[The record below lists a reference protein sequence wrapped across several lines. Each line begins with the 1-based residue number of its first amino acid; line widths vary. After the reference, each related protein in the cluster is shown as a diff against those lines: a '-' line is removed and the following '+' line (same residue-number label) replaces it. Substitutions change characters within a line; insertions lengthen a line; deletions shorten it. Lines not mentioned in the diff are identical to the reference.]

1 MKGQNMNKTE
11 NKMYN
16 FMIFFISQTVSELG
30 TSMTGFATV
39 IWMYSKS
46 GQVMS
51 ASLLAICSTVPY
63 LIVSLLGGAT
73 VDKMNKKKIML
84 ICDSIAATGSVFL
97 LSCYIFGALQLWV
110 LCLVNVINGFMN
122 AFQNPASQV
131 TVTLLVDKKDYARI
145 GGIQSTISA
154 LVGIFQPILATA
166 ILNMLGLQWILIID
180 LCTFVFAFLAL
191 LFVVQI
197 PDEIPSDNQTS
208 FSEIWNGLKEGIDF
222 VVGNRPILMLL
233 FMYCI
238 LEFIGAISFDGM
250 FTPLLLARTNNNE
263 TIVGIVS
270 SFMALGCIV
279 ASVLLSVIKQPQKKL
294 PLMYFGSYMCLIG
307 ITLFGMG
314 RNLVWWCSVVF
325 IGCFGSPIYHTYQT
339 IIIREKVDTS
349 MQGRVFSL
357 QGMITQALTPL
368 GFLGGGMLADYIFE
382 PFMEKMSLSKN
393 IITFLVGR
401 QNGSGIGLIFV
412 LAGLTGIAAL
422 TILKCNPAIKQ
433 LDQ

>member
-1 MKGQNMNKTE
+1 
-11 NKMYN
+11 MYN

-39 IWMYSKS
+39 IWMYSNS

-51 ASLLAICSTVPY
+51 SSLLAICSTVPY
-63 LIVSLLGGAT
+63 LIVCLLGGVV

-84 ICDSIAATGSVFL
+84 ICDSIAAAGSVIL
-97 LSCYIFGALQLWV
+97 LGCYILGYLQLWV
-110 LCLVNVINGFMN
+110 LCLVNIINGFMN

-131 TVTLLVDKKDYARI
+131 TVTLLVEQKDYARI
-145 GGIQSTISA
+145 GGIQSTMGA
-154 LVGIFQPILATA
+154 LVGIFQPILATT
-166 ILNMLGLQWILIID
+166 ILNVLGLQWILIVD
-180 LCTFVFAFLAL
+180 LCTFVFAFLVL

-197 PDEIPSDNQTS
+197 PDEIASDSQSS

-222 VVGNRPILMLL
+222 ISGNRPILMLL
-233 FMYCI
+233 IMYCI

-270 SFMALGCIV
+270 SFMAIGCIV
-279 ASVLLSVIKQPQKKL
+279 ASVILSMMEQPKKKL
-294 PLMYFGSYMCLIG
+294 PIMYFGSYMCLIG

-314 RNLVWWCSVVF
+314 RSLVWWCIVVF

-339 IIIREKVDTS
+339 IIIREKVDAS

-382 PFMEKMSLSKN
+382 PLMKKMFLGKN
-393 IITFLVGR
+393 IITFFVGR

-412 LAGLTGIAAL
+412 IAGLVGIAAL
-422 TILKCNPAIKQ
+422 TILKCNPAIKELEQ
-433 LDQ
+433 

>member
-1 MKGQNMNKTE
+1 MNKTE

-39 IWMYSKS
+39 IWMYSNS

-51 ASLLAICSTVPY
+51 SSLLAICSTVPY
-63 LIVSLLGGAT
+63 LIVSLLGGVV

-84 ICDSIAATGSVFL
+84 ICDSIAAAGSVIL
-97 LSCYIFGALQLWV
+97 LGCYILGYLQLWV
-110 LCLVNVINGFMN
+110 LCLVNIINGFMN

-131 TVTLLVDKKDYARI
+131 TVTLLVEQKDYARI
-145 GGIQSTISA
+145 GGIQSTMGA
-154 LVGIFQPILATA
+154 LVGIFQPILATT
-166 ILNMLGLQWILIID
+166 ILNVLGLQWILIVD
-180 LCTFVFAFLAL
+180 LCTFVFAFLVL

-197 PDEIPSDNQTS
+197 PDEIASDSQSS

-222 VVGNRPILMLL
+222 ISGNRPILMFLI
-233 FMYCI
+233 MYCI

-270 SFMALGCIV
+270 SFMAIGCIV
-279 ASVLLSVIKQPQKKL
+279 ASVILSMMEQPKKKL
-294 PLMYFGSYMCLIG
+294 PIMYFGSYMCLIG

-314 RNLVWWCSVVF
+314 RSLVWWCIVVF

-339 IIIREKVDTS
+339 IIIREKVDAS

-382 PFMEKMSLSKN
+382 PLMKKMFLGKN
-393 IITFLVGR
+393 IITFFVGR

-412 LAGLTGIAAL
+412 IAGLVGIAAL
-422 TILKCNPAIKQ
+422 TILKCNPAIKELEQ
-433 LDQ
+433 

>member
-1 MKGQNMNKTE
+1 MNKTE

-97 LSCYIFGALQLWV
+97 LSCYILGALQLWV

-279 ASVLLSVIKQPQKKL
+279 ASVLLSVIKQPQKK
-294 PLMYFGSYMCLIG
+294 
-307 ITLFGMG
+307 ITINVFWQLYVFDW
-314 RNLVWWCSVVF
+314 NYIVWNGKKSCMVV
-325 IGCFGSPIYHTYQT
+325 
-339 IIIREKVDTS
+339 
-349 MQGRVFSL
+349 
-357 QGMITQALTPL
+357 
-368 GFLGGGMLADYIFE
+368 
-382 PFMEKMSLSKN
+382 
-393 IITFLVGR
+393 
-401 QNGSGIGLIFV
+401 
-412 LAGLTGIAAL
+412 
-422 TILKCNPAIKQ
+422 
-433 LDQ
+433 

>member
-1 MKGQNMNKTE
+1 MNKTE

-39 IWMYSKS
+39 IWMYSNS

-51 ASLLAICSTVPY
+51 SSLLAICSTVPY
-63 LIVSLLGGAT
+63 LIVSLLGGVV

-84 ICDSIAATGSVFL
+84 ICDSIAAAGSVIL
-97 LSCYIFGALQLWV
+97 LGCYILGYLQLWV
-110 LCLVNVINGFMN
+110 LCLVNIINGFMS

-131 TVTLLVDKKDYARI
+131 TVTLLVEQKDYARI
-145 GGIQSTISA
+145 GGIQSTMGA
-154 LVGIFQPILATA
+154 LVGIFQPILATT
-166 ILNMLGLQWILIID
+166 ILNVLGLQWILIVD
-180 LCTFVFAFLAL
+180 LCTFVFAFLVL

-197 PDEIPSDNQTS
+197 PDEIASDSQSS

-222 VVGNRPILMLL
+222 ISGNRPILMLL
-233 FMYCI
+233 IMYCI

-270 SFMALGCIV
+270 SFMAIGCIV
-279 ASVLLSVIKQPQKKL
+279 ASVILSMMEQPKKKL
-294 PLMYFGSYMCLIG
+294 PIMYFGSYMCLIG

-314 RNLVWWCSVVF
+314 RSLVWWCIVVF

-339 IIIREKVDTS
+339 IIIREKVDAS

-382 PFMEKMSLSKN
+382 PLMKKMFLGKN
-393 IITFLVGR
+393 IITFFVGR

-412 LAGLTGIAAL
+412 IAGLVGIAAL
-422 TILKCNPAIKQ
+422 TILKCNPAIKELEQ
-433 LDQ
+433 

>member
-1 MKGQNMNKTE
+1 MNKTE

-39 IWMYSKS
+39 IWMYSNS

-63 LIVSLLGGAT
+63 LVVSLFGGA
-73 VDKMNKKKIML
+73 VADKMNKKKIML
-84 ICDSIAATGSVFL
+84 ICDSIAAAGSVIL
-97 LSCYIFGALQLWV
+97 LGCYILGYLQLWV
-110 LCLVNVINGFMN
+110 LCLVNIINGFMN

-131 TVTLLVDKKDYARI
+131 TVTLLVEQKDYARI
-145 GGIQSTISA
+145 GGIQSTMGA
-154 LVGIFQPILATA
+154 LVGIFQPILATT
-166 ILNMLGLQWILIID
+166 ILNVLGLQWILIVD
-180 LCTFVFAFLAL
+180 LCTFVFAFLVL

-197 PDEIPSDNQTS
+197 PDEIAADSQSS

-222 VVGNRPILMLL
+222 ISGNRPILMLL
-233 FMYCI
+233 IMYCI

-270 SFMALGCIV
+270 SFMAIGCIV
-279 ASVLLSVIKQPQKKL
+279 ASVILSMMEQPKKKL
-294 PLMYFGSYMCLIG
+294 PIMYFGSYMCLIG

-314 RNLVWWCSVVF
+314 RSLVWWCI

-339 IIIREKVDTS
+339 IIIREKVDAS

-382 PFMEKMSLSKN
+382 PLMKKMFLGKN
-393 IITFLVGR
+393 IITFFVGR

-412 LAGLTGIAAL
+412 IAGLVGIAAL
-422 TILKCNPAIKQ
+422 TILKCNPAIKELEQ
-433 LDQ
+433 

>member
-1 MKGQNMNKTE
+1 MNKTE

-39 IWMYSKS
+39 IWMYSNS

-51 ASLLAICSTVPY
+51 SSLLAICSTVPY
-63 LIVSLLGGAT
+63 LIVSLFGGAV
-73 VDKMNKKKIML
+73 VDKTNKKKIML
-84 ICDSIAATGSVFL
+84 ICDSTAAVGSVIL
-97 LSCYIFGALQLWV
+97 LSCYIVGHLQLYV
-110 LCLVNVINGFMN
+110 LCLVNIINGFMN

-131 TVTLLVDKKDYARI
+131 AVTLLVEQKDYARI
-145 GGIQSTISA
+145 GGIQSTMGA
-154 LVGIFQPILATA
+154 LVGIFQPILATS
-166 ILNMLGLQWILIID
+166 ILNVFGLQWILIVD

-197 PDEIPSDNQTS
+197 PDEIASDSQSS

-222 VVGNRPILMLL
+222 ISGNRPILMLL
-233 FMYCI
+233 IMYCI

-250 FTPLLLARTNNNE
+250 FTSLLLARTNNNE

-270 SFMALGCIV
+270 SFMAIGCIV
-279 ASVLLSVIKQPQKKL
+279 ASVILSIIEQPKKKL
-294 PLMYFGSYMCLIG
+294 PIMYFGSYMCLIG

-314 RNLVWWCSVVF
+314 RNLVCWCIVVF

-339 IIIREKVDTS
+339 IIIREKVDAS
-349 MQGRVFSL
+349 MQGRIFSL

-368 GFLGGGMLADYIFE
+368 GFLSGGMLADYIFE
-382 PFMEKMSLSKN
+382 PFMKKRFLGKN
-393 IITFLVGR
+393 IITFFVGR

-412 LAGLTGIAAL
+412 IAGLIGIAAL
-422 TILKCNPAIKQ
+422 TILKCNPAIKE

>member
-1 MKGQNMNKTE
+1 MNKTE

-39 IWMYSKS
+39 IWMYSNS

-51 ASLLAICSTVPY
+51 SSLLAICSTVPY
-63 LIVSLLGGAT
+63 LIVSLLGGVV

-84 ICDSIAATGSVFL
+84 ICDSIAAAGSVML
-97 LSCYIFGALQLWV
+97 LGCYILGYLQLWV
-110 LCLVNVINGFMN
+110 LCLVNIINGFMN

-131 TVTLLVDKKDYARI
+131 TVTLLVEQKDYARI
-145 GGIQSTISA
+145 GGIQSTMGA
-154 LVGIFQPILATA
+154 LVGIFQPILATT
-166 ILNMLGLQWILIID
+166 ILNVLGLQWILIVD
-180 LCTFVFAFLAL
+180 LCTFVFAFLVL

-197 PDEIPSDNQTS
+197 PDEIASDSQSS
-208 FSEIWNGLKEGIDF
+208 FSEIWNGLKEGIYF
-222 VVGNRPILMLL
+222 ISGNRPILMLL
-233 FMYCI
+233 IMYCI

-270 SFMALGCIV
+270 SFMAIGCIV
-279 ASVLLSVIKQPQKKL
+279 ASVILSMMEQPKKKL
-294 PLMYFGSYMCLIG
+294 PIMYFGSYMCLIG

-314 RNLVWWCSVVF
+314 RNLVWWCIVVF

-339 IIIREKVDTS
+339 IIIREKVDAS

-382 PFMEKMSLSKN
+382 PLMKKMFLGKN
-393 IITFLVGR
+393 IITFFVGR

-412 LAGLTGIAAL
+412 IAGLVGIAAL
-422 TILKCNPAIKQ
+422 TILKCNPAIKELEQ
-433 LDQ
+433 

>member
-1 MKGQNMNKTE
+1 MKRTG

-39 IWMYSKS
+39 IWMYSNS
-46 GQVMS
+46 GRVMS
-51 ASLLAICSTVPY
+51 SSLLAICSTVPY
-63 LIVSLLGGAT
+63 LIVSLLGGAV
-73 VDKMNKKKIML
+73 VDKTNKKKIML
-84 ICDSIAATGSVFL
+84 ICDSIAAMGSVIL
-97 LSCYIFGALQLWV
+97 LSCYIVGHLQLWV

-122 AFQNPASQV
+122 AFQNPASKV
-131 TVTLLVDKKDYARI
+131 AVTLLVDKKDYAKI
-145 GGIQSTISA
+145 GGIQSTMGA
-154 LVGIFQPILATA
+154 LVGIFQPILATT
-166 ILNMLGLQWILIID
+166 ILNVFGLQWILIID
-180 LCTFVFAFLAL
+180 LCTFLLAFFAL
-191 LFVVQI
+191 LFIVEI
-197 PDEIPSDNQTS
+197 PDEISLNNQIS

-222 VVGNRPILMLL
+222 LADNRPILMLL
-233 FMYCI
+233 VMYCI
-238 LEFIGAISFDGM
+238 LEFIGAISFDSM
-250 FTPLLLARTNNNE
+250 CTPLLLARTNNNG

-270 SFMALGCIV
+270 SFMAIGCIV
-279 ASVLLSVIKQPQKKL
+279 ASVLLSIIKQQEKKL
-294 PLMYFGSYMCLIG
+294 PLMYFGSYLCLLG

-314 RNLVWWCSVVF
+314 RNLVWWCIVVF

-349 MQGRVFSL
+349 VQGRVFSL

-368 GFLGGGMLADYIFE
+368 GFFGGGMLADYVFE
-382 PFMEKMSLSKN
+382 PFIRKMSSNRN

-412 LAGLTGIAAL
+412 LAGLTGMIAL
-422 TILKCNPAIKQ
+422 TIMKCHPAIKQ

>member
-1 MKGQNMNKTE
+1 MNKTE

-39 IWMYSKS
+39 IWMYSNS

-51 ASLLAICSTVPY
+51 SSLLAICSTVPY
-63 LIVSLLGGAT
+63 LIVCLLGGVV

-84 ICDSIAATGSVFL
+84 ICDSIAAAGSVIL
-97 LSCYIFGALQLWV
+97 LGCYILGYLQLWV
-110 LCLVNVINGFMN
+110 LCLVNIINGFMN

-131 TVTLLVDKKDYARI
+131 TVTLLVEQKDYARI
-145 GGIQSTISA
+145 GGIQSTMGA
-154 LVGIFQPILATA
+154 LVGIFQPILATT
-166 ILNMLGLQWILIID
+166 ILNVLGLQWILIVD
-180 LCTFVFAFLAL
+180 LCTFVFAFLVL

-197 PDEIPSDNQTS
+197 PDEIASDSQSS

-222 VVGNRPILMLL
+222 ISGNRPILMLL
-233 FMYCI
+233 IMYCI

-270 SFMALGCIV
+270 SFMAIVCIV
-279 ASVLLSVIKQPQKKL
+279 ASVILSMMEQPKKKL
-294 PLMYFGSYMCLIG
+294 PIMYFGSYMCLIG

-314 RNLVWWCSVVF
+314 RSLVWWCIVVF

-339 IIIREKVDTS
+339 IIIREKVDAS

-382 PFMEKMSLSKN
+382 PLMKKMFLGKN
-393 IITFLVGR
+393 IITFFVGR

-412 LAGLTGIAAL
+412 IAGLVGIAAL
-422 TILKCNPAIKQ
+422 TILKCNPAIKELEQ
-433 LDQ
+433 

>member
-1 MKGQNMNKTE
+1 MNKTE

-39 IWMYSKS
+39 IWMYSNS

-51 ASLLAICSTVPY
+51 SSLLAICSTVPY
-63 LIVSLLGGAT
+63 LIVSLLGGVV

-84 ICDSIAATGSVFL
+84 ICDSIAAAGSVIL
-97 LSCYIFGALQLWV
+97 LGCYILGYLQLWV
-110 LCLVNVINGFMN
+110 LCLVNIINGFMN

-131 TVTLLVDKKDYARI
+131 TVTLLVEQKDYARI
-145 GGIQSTISA
+145 GGIQSTMGA
-154 LVGIFQPILATA
+154 LVGIFQPILATT
-166 ILNMLGLQWILIID
+166 ILNVLGLQWILIVD
-180 LCTFVFAFLAL
+180 LCTFVFAFLVL

-197 PDEIPSDNQTS
+197 PDEIASDSQSS

-222 VVGNRPILMLL
+222 ISGNRPILMLL
-233 FMYCI
+233 IMYCI

-270 SFMALGCIV
+270 SFMAIGCIV
-279 ASVLLSVIKQPQKKL
+279 ASVILSMMEQPKKKL
-294 PLMYFGSYMCLIG
+294 PIMYFGSYMCLIG

-314 RNLVWWCSVVF
+314 RSLVWWCIVVF

-339 IIIREKVDTS
+339 IIIREKVDAS

-382 PFMEKMSLSKN
+382 PLMKKMFLGKN
-393 IITFLVGR
+393 IITFFVGR

-412 LAGLTGIAAL
+412 IAGLVGIAAL
-422 TILKCNPAIKQ
+422 TILKCNPAIKELEQ
-433 LDQ
+433 

>member
-1 MKGQNMNKTE
+1 MNKTE

-39 IWMYSKS
+39 IWMYSNS

-51 ASLLAICSTVPY
+51 SSLLAICSTVPY
-63 LIVSLLGGAT
+63 LIVSLLGGVV

-84 ICDSIAATGSVFL
+84 ICDSIAAAGSVML
-97 LSCYIFGALQLWV
+97 LGCYILGYLQLWV
-110 LCLVNVINGFMN
+110 LCLVNIINGFMN

-131 TVTLLVDKKDYARI
+131 AVTLLVEQKDYARI
-145 GGIQSTISA
+145 GGIQSTMGA
-154 LVGIFQPILATA
+154 LVGIFQPILATT
-166 ILNMLGLQWILIID
+166 ILNVLGLQWILIVD
-180 LCTFVFAFLAL
+180 LCTFVFAFLVL

-197 PDEIPSDNQTS
+197 PDEIAYDSQSS

-222 VVGNRPILMLL
+222 ISGNRPILMLL
-233 FMYCI
+233 IMYCI

-270 SFMALGCIV
+270 SFMAIGCIV
-279 ASVLLSVIKQPQKKL
+279 ASVILSMMEQPKKKL
-294 PLMYFGSYMCLIG
+294 PIMYFGSYMCLIG

-314 RNLVWWCSVVF
+314 RSLVWWCIVVF

-339 IIIREKVDTS
+339 IIIREKVDAS

-368 GFLGGGMLADYIFE
+368 GFLGGGMFADYIFE
-382 PFMEKMSLSKN
+382 PLMKKMFLGKN
-393 IITFLVGR
+393 IITFFVGR

-412 LAGLTGIAAL
+412 IAGLVGIAAL
-422 TILKCNPAIKQ
+422 TILKCNPAIKELEQ
-433 LDQ
+433 

>member
-1 MKGQNMNKTE
+1 
-11 NKMYN
+11 
-16 FMIFFISQTVSELG
+16 
-30 TSMTGFATV
+30 MTGFATV
-39 IWMYSKS
+39 IWMYSNS

-51 ASLLAICSTVPY
+51 SSLLAICSTVPY
-63 LIVSLLGGAT
+63 LIVSLLGGVV

-84 ICDSIAATGSVFL
+84 ICDSIAAAGSVML
-97 LSCYIFGALQLWV
+97 LGCYILGYLQLWV
-110 LCLVNVINGFMN
+110 LCLVNIINGFMN

-131 TVTLLVDKKDYARI
+131 AVTLLVEQKDYARI
-145 GGIQSTISA
+145 GGIQSTMGA
-154 LVGIFQPILATA
+154 LVGIFQPILATT
-166 ILNMLGLQWILIID
+166 ILNVLGLQWILIVD
-180 LCTFVFAFLAL
+180 LCTFIFAFLVL

-197 PDEIPSDNQTS
+197 PDEIDSDSQSS

-222 VVGNRPILMLL
+222 ISGNRPILMLL
-233 FMYCI
+233 IMYCI
-238 LEFIGAISFDGM
+238 LELIGAISFDGM

-270 SFMALGCIV
+270 SFMAISCIV
-279 ASVLLSVIKQPQKKL
+279 ASGILSIIEQPKKKL
-294 PLMYFGSYMCLIG
+294 PIMYFGSYMCLIG

-314 RNLVWWCSVVF
+314 RSLVWWCIVVF

-339 IIIREKVDTS
+339 IIIREKVDAS

-382 PFMEKMSLSKN
+382 PLMKKMFLGKN
-393 IITFLVGR
+393 IITFFVGR

-412 LAGLTGIAAL
+412 IAGLVGIAAL
-422 TILKCNPAIKQ
+422 TILKCNPAIKELEQ
-433 LDQ
+433 

>member
-1 MKGQNMNKTE
+1 MNKTG

-39 IWMYSKS
+39 IWMYSNS

-51 ASLLAICSTVPY
+51 SSLLAICSTVPY
-63 LIVSLLGGAT
+63 LIVSLLGGVV

-84 ICDSIAATGSVFL
+84 ICDSIAAAGSVML
-97 LSCYIFGALQLWV
+97 LGCYILGYLQLWV
-110 LCLVNVINGFMN
+110 LCLVNIINGFMN

-131 TVTLLVDKKDYARI
+131 AVTLLVEQKDYARI
-145 GGIQSTISA
+145 GGIQSTMGA
-154 LVGIFQPILATA
+154 LVGIFQPILATT
-166 ILNMLGLQWILIID
+166 ILNVLGLQWILIVD
-180 LCTFVFAFLAL
+180 LCTFIFAFLVL

-197 PDEIPSDNQTS
+197 PDEIASDSQSS

-222 VVGNRPILMLL
+222 ISGNRPILMLL
-233 FMYCI
+233 IMYCI

-250 FTPLLLARTNNNE
+250 FTPLLLAKTNNNE

-270 SFMALGCIV
+270 SFMAIGCIV
-279 ASVLLSVIKQPQKKL
+279 ASVILSMMEQPKKKL
-294 PLMYFGSYMCLIG
+294 PIMYFGSYMCLIG

-314 RNLVWWCSVVF
+314 RSLVWWCIVVF

-339 IIIREKVDTS
+339 IIIREKVDAS

-382 PFMEKMSLSKN
+382 PLMKKMFLGKN
-393 IITFLVGR
+393 IITFFVGR

-412 LAGLTGIAAL
+412 IAGLVGIAAL
-422 TILKCNPAIKQ
+422 TILKCNPAIKELEQ
-433 LDQ
+433 

>member
-1 MKGQNMNKTE
+1 MNKTE

-39 IWMYSKS
+39 IWMYSNS

-51 ASLLAICSTVPY
+51 SSLLAICSTVPY
-63 LIVSLLGGAT
+63 LIVCLLGGVV

-84 ICDSIAATGSVFL
+84 ICDSIAAAGSVIL
-97 LSCYIFGALQLWV
+97 LGCYILGYLQLWV
-110 LCLVNVINGFMN
+110 LCLVNIINGFMN

-131 TVTLLVDKKDYARI
+131 TVTLLVEQKDYARI
-145 GGIQSTISA
+145 GGIQSTMGA
-154 LVGIFQPILATA
+154 LVGIFQPILATT
-166 ILNMLGLQWILIID
+166 ILNVLGLQWILIVD
-180 LCTFVFAFLAL
+180 LCTFVFAFLVL

-197 PDEIPSDNQTS
+197 PDEIASDSQSS

-222 VVGNRPILMLL
+222 ISGNRPILMLL
-233 FMYCI
+233 IMYCI

-270 SFMALGCIV
+270 SFMAIGCIV
-279 ASVLLSVIKQPQKKL
+279 ASVILSMMEQPKKKL
-294 PLMYFGSYMCLIG
+294 PIMYFGSYMCLMG

-314 RNLVWWCSVVF
+314 RSLVWWCIVVF

-339 IIIREKVDTS
+339 IIIREKVDAS

-382 PFMEKMSLSKN
+382 PLMKKMFLGKN
-393 IITFLVGR
+393 IITFFVGR

-412 LAGLTGIAAL
+412 IAGLVGIAAL
-422 TILKCNPAIKQ
+422 TILKCNPAIKELEQ
-433 LDQ
+433 

>member
-1 MKGQNMNKTE
+1 MNKTG

-39 IWMYSKS
+39 IWMYSNS

-51 ASLLAICSTVPY
+51 SSLLAICSTVPY
-63 LIVSLLGGAT
+63 LIVSLLGGVV

-84 ICDSIAATGSVFL
+84 ICDSIAAAGSVIL
-97 LSCYIFGALQLWV
+97 LGCYIFGYLQLWV
-110 LCLVNVINGFMN
+110 LCLVNIINGFMN

-131 TVTLLVDKKDYARI
+131 TVTLLVEQKDYARI
-145 GGIQSTISA
+145 GGIQSTMGA
-154 LVGIFQPILATA
+154 LVGIFQPILATT
-166 ILNMLGLQWILIID
+166 ILNVLGLQWILIVD
-180 LCTFVFAFLAL
+180 LCTFVFAFLVL

-197 PDEIPSDNQTS
+197 PDEIASDSQSS

-222 VVGNRPILMLL
+222 ISGNRPILMLL
-233 FMYCI
+233 IMYCI

-270 SFMALGCIV
+270 SFMAIGCIV
-279 ASVLLSVIKQPQKKL
+279 ASVILSIIEQPKKKL
-294 PLMYFGSYMCLIG
+294 PIMYFGSYMCLIG

-314 RNLVWWCSVVF
+314 RSLVWWCIVVF

-339 IIIREKVDTS
+339 IIIREKVDAS

-382 PFMEKMSLSKN
+382 PLMKKMFLGKN
-393 IITFLVGR
+393 IITFFVGR

-412 LAGLTGIAAL
+412 IAGLVGIAAL
-422 TILKCNPAIKQ
+422 TILKCNPAIKELEQ
-433 LDQ
+433 

>member
-1 MKGQNMNKTE
+1 MNKTE

-39 IWMYSKS
+39 IWMYSNS

-51 ASLLAICSTVPY
+51 SSLLAICSTVPY
-63 LIVSLLGGAT
+63 LIVSLLGGVV

-84 ICDSIAATGSVFL
+84 ICDSIAAAGSVIL
-97 LSCYIFGALQLWV
+97 LGCYILGYLQLWV
-110 LCLVNVINGFMN
+110 LCLVNIINGFMN

-131 TVTLLVDKKDYARI
+131 TVTLLVEQKDYARI
-145 GGIQSTISA
+145 GGIQSTMGA
-154 LVGIFQPILATA
+154 LVGIFQPILATT
-166 ILNMLGLQWILIID
+166 ILNVLGLQWILIVD
-180 LCTFVFAFLAL
+180 LCTFVFAFLVL

-197 PDEIPSDNQTS
+197 PDEIASDSQSS

-222 VVGNRPILMLL
+222 ISGNRPILMLL
-233 FMYCI
+233 IMYCI

-270 SFMALGCIV
+270 SFMAIGCIV
-279 ASVLLSVIKQPQKKL
+279 ASVILSMMEQPKKKL
-294 PLMYFGSYMCLIG
+294 PIMYFGSYMCLIG

-314 RNLVWWCSVVF
+314 RSLVWWCIVVF

-339 IIIREKVDTS
+339 IIIREKVDAS

-368 GFLGGGMLADYIFE
+368 GFLGGGMLVDYIFE
-382 PFMEKMSLSKN
+382 PLMKKMFLGKN
-393 IITFLVGR
+393 IITFFVGR

-412 LAGLTGIAAL
+412 IAGLVGIAAL
-422 TILKCNPAIKQ
+422 TILKCNPAIKELEQ
-433 LDQ
+433 

>member
-1 MKGQNMNKTE
+1 MNKTE

-39 IWMYSKS
+39 IWMYSNS

-51 ASLLAICSTVPY
+51 SSLLAICSTVPY
-63 LIVSLLGGAT
+63 LIVSLLGGVV

-84 ICDSIAATGSVFL
+84 ICDSIAAAGSVIL
-97 LSCYIFGALQLWV
+97 LGCYILGYLQLWV
-110 LCLVNVINGFMN
+110 LCLVNIINGFMN

-131 TVTLLVDKKDYARI
+131 TVTLLVEQKDYARI
-145 GGIQSTISA
+145 GGIQSTMGA
-154 LVGIFQPILATA
+154 LVGIFQPILATT
-166 ILNMLGLQWILIID
+166 ILNVLGLQWILIVD
-180 LCTFVFAFLAL
+180 LCTFVFAFLVL

-197 PDEIPSDNQTS
+197 PDEIAADSQSS
-208 FSEIWNGLKEGIDF
+208 FSEIWNGLKEEIDF
-222 VVGNRPILMLL
+222 ISGNRPILMLL
-233 FMYCI
+233 IMYCI

-270 SFMALGCIV
+270 SFMAIGCIV
-279 ASVLLSVIKQPQKKL
+279 ASVILSMMEQPKKKL
-294 PLMYFGSYMCLIG
+294 PIMYFGSYMCLIG

-314 RNLVWWCSVVF
+314 RSLVWWCIVVF

-339 IIIREKVDTS
+339 IIIREKVDAS

-382 PFMEKMSLSKN
+382 PLMKKMFLGKN
-393 IITFLVGR
+393 IITFFVGR

-412 LAGLTGIAAL
+412 IAGLVGIAAL
-422 TILKCNPAIKQ
+422 TILKCNPAIKELEQ
-433 LDQ
+433 

>member
-1 MKGQNMNKTE
+1 MNKTE

-39 IWMYSKS
+39 IWMYSNS

-51 ASLLAICSTVPY
+51 SSLLAICSTVPY
-63 LIVSLLGGAT
+63 LIVSLLGGVV

-84 ICDSIAATGSVFL
+84 ICDLIAAVGSVIL
-97 LSCYIFGALQLWV
+97 LSCYSLGYLQLWV

-131 TVTLLVDKKDYARI
+131 AVTLLVEQKDYARI
-145 GGIQSTISA
+145 GGIQSTMGA
-154 LVGIFQPILATA
+154 LVGIFQPILATT
-166 ILNMLGLQWILIID
+166 ILNVLGLQWILIVD
-180 LCTFVFAFLAL
+180 LCTFIFAFLVL

-197 PDEIPSDNQTS
+197 PDEIASDSQSS

-222 VVGNRPILMLL
+222 ISGNRPILMLL
-233 FMYCI
+233 IMYCI

-250 FTPLLLARTNNNE
+250 FTPLLLAKTNNNE

-270 SFMALGCIV
+270 SFMAIGCIV
-279 ASVLLSVIKQPQKKL
+279 ASVILSMMEQPKKKL
-294 PLMYFGSYMCLIG
+294 PIMYFGSYMCLIG

-314 RNLVWWCSVVF
+314 RSLVWWCNVVF

-339 IIIREKVDTS
+339 IIIREKVDAS

-382 PFMEKMSLSKN
+382 PLMKKMFLGKN
-393 IITFLVGR
+393 IITFFVGR

-412 LAGLTGIAAL
+412 IAGLVGIAAL
-422 TILKCNPAIKQ
+422 TILKCNPAIKELEQ
-433 LDQ
+433 

>member
-1 MKGQNMNKTE
+1 MNKTE

-39 IWMYSKS
+39 IWMYSNS

-51 ASLLAICSTVPY
+51 SSLLAICSTVPY
-63 LIVSLLGGAT
+63 LIVSLLGGVV

-84 ICDSIAATGSVFL
+84 ICDSIAAAGSVML
-97 LSCYIFGALQLWV
+97 LGCYILGYLQLWV
-110 LCLVNVINGFMN
+110 LCLVNIINGFMN

-131 TVTLLVDKKDYARI
+131 AVTLLVEQKDYARI
-145 GGIQSTISA
+145 GGIQSTMGA
-154 LVGIFQPILATA
+154 LVGIFQPILATT
-166 ILNMLGLQWILIID
+166 ILNVLGLQWILIVD
-180 LCTFVFAFLAL
+180 LCTFIFAFLVL

-197 PDEIPSDNQTS
+197 PDEIASDSQSS

-222 VVGNRPILMLL
+222 ISGNRPILMLL
-233 FMYCI
+233 IMYCI

-250 FTPLLLARTNNNE
+250 FTPLLLAKTNNNE

-270 SFMALGCIV
+270 SFMAIGCIV
-279 ASVLLSVIKQPQKKL
+279 ASVILSMMEQPKKKL
-294 PLMYFGSYMCLIG
+294 PIMYFGSYMCLIG

-314 RNLVWWCSVVF
+314 RSLVWWCIVVF

-339 IIIREKVDTS
+339 IIIREKVDAS

-382 PFMEKMSLSKN
+382 PLMKKMFLGKN
-393 IITFLVGR
+393 IITFFVGR

-412 LAGLTGIAAL
+412 IAGLVGIAAL
-422 TILKCNPAIKQ
+422 TILKCNPAIKELEQ
-433 LDQ
+433 

>member
-1 MKGQNMNKTE
+1 MNKTE

-39 IWMYSKS
+39 IWMYSNS

-51 ASLLAICSTVPY
+51 SSLLAICSTVPY
-63 LIVSLLGGAT
+63 LIVSLLGGVV

-84 ICDSIAATGSVFL
+84 ICDSIAAAGSVIL
-97 LSCYIFGALQLWV
+97 LGCYILGYLQLWV
-110 LCLVNVINGFMN
+110 LCLVNIINGFMN

-131 TVTLLVDKKDYARI
+131 TVTLLVEQKDYARI
-145 GGIQSTISA
+145 GGIQSTMGA
-154 LVGIFQPILATA
+154 LVGIFQPILATT
-166 ILNMLGLQWILIID
+166 ILNVLGLQWILIVD
-180 LCTFVFAFLAL
+180 LCTFVFAFLVL

-197 PDEIPSDNQTS
+197 SDEIASDSQSS

-222 VVGNRPILMLL
+222 ISGNRPILMLL
-233 FMYCI
+233 IMYCI

-270 SFMALGCIV
+270 SFMAIGCIV
-279 ASVLLSVIKQPQKKL
+279 ASVILSMMEQPKKKL
-294 PLMYFGSYMCLIG
+294 PIMYFGSYMCLIG

-314 RNLVWWCSVVF
+314 RSLVWWCIVVF

-339 IIIREKVDTS
+339 IIIREKVDAS

-382 PFMEKMSLSKN
+382 PLMKKMFLGKN
-393 IITFLVGR
+393 IITFFVGR

-412 LAGLTGIAAL
+412 IAGLVGIAAL
-422 TILKCNPAIKQ
+422 TILKCNPAIKELEQ
-433 LDQ
+433 

>member
-1 MKGQNMNKTE
+1 MNKTE

-39 IWMYSKS
+39 IWMYSNS

-51 ASLLAICSTVPY
+51 SSLLAICSTVPY
-63 LIVSLLGGAT
+63 LIVSLLGGVV

-84 ICDSIAATGSVFL
+84 ICDSIAAAGSVIL
-97 LSCYIFGALQLWV
+97 LGCYILGYLQLWV
-110 LCLVNVINGFMN
+110 LCLVNIINGFMN

-131 TVTLLVDKKDYARI
+131 TVTLLVEQKDYARI
-145 GGIQSTISA
+145 GGIQSTMGA
-154 LVGIFQPILATA
+154 LVGIFQPILATT
-166 ILNMLGLQWILIID
+166 ILNVLGLQWILIVD
-180 LCTFVFAFLAL
+180 LCTFVFAFLVL

-197 PDEIPSDNQTS
+197 PDEIASDSQSS

-222 VVGNRPILMLL
+222 ISGNRPILMLL
-233 FMYCI
+233 IMYCI

-270 SFMALGCIV
+270 SFMAIGCIV
-279 ASVLLSVIKQPQKKL
+279 ASVILSMMEQPKKKL
-294 PLMYFGSYMCLIG
+294 PIMYFGSYMCLTG

-314 RNLVWWCSVVF
+314 RSLVWWCIVVF

-339 IIIREKVDTS
+339 IIIREKVDAS

-382 PFMEKMSLSKN
+382 PLMKKMFLGKN
-393 IITFLVGR
+393 IITFFVGR

-412 LAGLTGIAAL
+412 IAGLVGIAAL
-422 TILKCNPAIKQ
+422 TILKCNPAIKELEQ
-433 LDQ
+433 

>member
-1 MKGQNMNKTE
+1 
-11 NKMYN
+11 
-16 FMIFFISQTVSELG
+16 
-30 TSMTGFATV
+30 MTGFATV
-39 IWMYSKS
+39 IWMYSNS

-51 ASLLAICSTVPY
+51 SSLLAICSTVPY
-63 LIVSLLGGAT
+63 LIVCLLGGVV

-84 ICDSIAATGSVFL
+84 ICDSIAAAGSVIL
-97 LSCYIFGALQLWV
+97 LGCYILGYLQLWV
-110 LCLVNVINGFMN
+110 LCLVNIINGFMN

-131 TVTLLVDKKDYARI
+131 TVTLLVEQKDYARI
-145 GGIQSTISA
+145 GGIQSTMGA
-154 LVGIFQPILATA
+154 LVGIFQPILATT
-166 ILNMLGLQWILIID
+166 ILNVLGLQWILIVD
-180 LCTFVFAFLAL
+180 LCTFVFAFLVL

-197 PDEIPSDNQTS
+197 PDEIASDSQSS

-222 VVGNRPILMLL
+222 ISGNRPILMLL
-233 FMYCI
+233 IMYCI

-270 SFMALGCIV
+270 SFMAIGCIV
-279 ASVLLSVIKQPQKKL
+279 ASVILSMMEQPKKKL
-294 PLMYFGSYMCLIG
+294 PIMYFGSYMCLIG

-314 RNLVWWCSVVF
+314 RSLVWWCIVVF

-339 IIIREKVDTS
+339 IIIREKVDAS

-382 PFMEKMSLSKN
+382 PLMKKMFLGKN
-393 IITFLVGR
+393 IITFFVGR

-412 LAGLTGIAAL
+412 IAGLVGIAAL
-422 TILKCNPAIKQ
+422 TILKCNPAIKELEQ
-433 LDQ
+433 

>member
-1 MKGQNMNKTE
+1 MNKTE

-39 IWMYSKS
+39 IWMYSNS

-51 ASLLAICSTVPY
+51 SSLLAICSTVPY
-63 LIVSLLGGAT
+63 LIVSLLGGVV

-84 ICDSIAATGSVFL
+84 ICDSIAAAGSVIL
-97 LSCYIFGALQLWV
+97 LGCYILGYLQLWV
-110 LCLVNVINGFMN
+110 LCLVNIINGFMN

-131 TVTLLVDKKDYARI
+131 TVTLLVEQKDYARI
-145 GGIQSTISA
+145 GGIQSTMGA
-154 LVGIFQPILATA
+154 LVGIFQPILATT
-166 ILNMLGLQWILIID
+166 ILNVLGLQWILIVD
-180 LCTFVFAFLAL
+180 LCTFVFAFLVL

-197 PDEIPSDNQTS
+197 PDEIASDSQSS

-222 VVGNRPILMLL
+222 ISGNRPILMLL
-233 FMYCI
+233 IMYCI
-238 LEFIGAISFDGM
+238 LEFIGVISFDGM

-270 SFMALGCIV
+270 SFMAIGCIV
-279 ASVLLSVIKQPQKKL
+279 ASVILSMMEQPKKKL
-294 PLMYFGSYMCLIG
+294 PIMYFGSYMCLIG

-314 RNLVWWCSVVF
+314 RSLVWWCIVVF

-339 IIIREKVDTS
+339 IIIREKVDAS

-382 PFMEKMSLSKN
+382 PLMKKMFLGKN
-393 IITFLVGR
+393 IITFFVGR

-412 LAGLTGIAAL
+412 IAGLVGIAAL
-422 TILKCNPAIKQ
+422 TILKCNPAIKELEQ
-433 LDQ
+433 

>member
-1 MKGQNMNKTE
+1 MNKTE

-16 FMIFFISQTVSELG
+16 FMIFFIIQTVSELG

-39 IWMYSKS
+39 IWMYSNS

-51 ASLLAICSTVPY
+51 SSLLAICSTVPY
-63 LIVSLLGGAT
+63 LIVSLLGGVV

-84 ICDSIAATGSVFL
+84 ICDSIAAAGSVIL
-97 LSCYIFGALQLWV
+97 LGCYILGYLQLWV
-110 LCLVNVINGFMN
+110 LCLVNIINGFMS

-131 TVTLLVDKKDYARI
+131 TVTLLVEQKDYARI
-145 GGIQSTISA
+145 GGIQSTMGS
-154 LVGIFQPILATA
+154 LVGIFQPILATT
-166 ILNMLGLQWILIID
+166 ILNVLGLQWILIVD
-180 LCTFVFAFLAL
+180 LCTFVFAFLVL

-197 PDEIPSDNQTS
+197 PDEIASDSQSS

-222 VVGNRPILMLL
+222 ISGNRPILMLL
-233 FMYCI
+233 IMYCI

-270 SFMALGCIV
+270 SFMAIGCIV
-279 ASVLLSVIKQPQKKL
+279 ASVILSMMEQPKKKL
-294 PLMYFGSYMCLIG
+294 PIMYFGSYMCLIG

-314 RNLVWWCSVVF
+314 RSLVWWCIVVF

-339 IIIREKVDTS
+339 IIIREKVDAS

-382 PFMEKMSLSKN
+382 PLMKKMFLGKN
-393 IITFLVGR
+393 IITFFVGR

-412 LAGLTGIAAL
+412 IAGLVGIAAL
-422 TILKCNPAIKQ
+422 TILKCNPAIKELEQ
-433 LDQ
+433 

>member
-1 MKGQNMNKTE
+1 MNKTE

-39 IWMYSKS
+39 IWMYSNS

-51 ASLLAICSTVPY
+51 SSLLAICSTVPY
-63 LIVSLLGGAT
+63 LIVSLLGGVV

-84 ICDSIAATGSVFL
+84 ICDSIAAAGSVIL
-97 LSCYIFGALQLWV
+97 LGCYILGYLQLWV
-110 LCLVNVINGFMN
+110 LCLVNIINGFMN

-131 TVTLLVDKKDYARI
+131 TVTLLVEQKDYARI
-145 GGIQSTISA
+145 GGIQSTMGA
-154 LVGIFQPILATA
+154 LVGIFQPILATT
-166 ILNMLGLQWILIID
+166 ILNVLGLQWILIVD
-180 LCTFVFAFLAL
+180 LCTFVFAFLVL

-197 PDEIPSDNQTS
+197 PDEIAADSQSS

-222 VVGNRPILMLL
+222 ISGNRPILMLL
-233 FMYCI
+233 IMYCI

-270 SFMALGCIV
+270 SFMAIGCIV
-279 ASVLLSVIKQPQKKL
+279 ASVILSMMEQPKKKL
-294 PLMYFGSYMCLIG
+294 PIMYFGSYMCLIG

-314 RNLVWWCSVVF
+314 RSLVWWFIVVF

-339 IIIREKVDTS
+339 IIIREKVDAS

-382 PFMEKMSLSKN
+382 PLMKKMFLGKN
-393 IITFLVGR
+393 IITFFVGR

-412 LAGLTGIAAL
+412 IAGLVGIAAL
-422 TILKCNPAIKQ
+422 TILKCNPAIKELEQ
-433 LDQ
+433 

>member
-1 MKGQNMNKTE
+1 MNKTE

-39 IWMYSKS
+39 IWMYSNS

-51 ASLLAICSTVPY
+51 SSLLAICSTVPY
-63 LIVSLLGGAT
+63 LIVSLLGGVV

-84 ICDSIAATGSVFL
+84 ICDSIAAAGSVIL
-97 LSCYIFGALQLWV
+97 LGCYILGYLQLWV
-110 LCLVNVINGFMN
+110 LCLVNIINGFMN

-131 TVTLLVDKKDYARI
+131 TVTLLVEQKDYARI
-145 GGIQSTISA
+145 GGIQSTMGA
-154 LVGIFQPILATA
+154 LVGIFQPILATT
-166 ILNMLGLQWILIID
+166 ILNVLGLQWILIVD
-180 LCTFVFAFLAL
+180 LCTFVFAFLVL

-197 PDEIPSDNQTS
+197 PDEIASDSQSS

-222 VVGNRPILMLL
+222 ISGNRPILMLL
-233 FMYCI
+233 IMYCI

-250 FTPLLLARTNNNE
+250 FTPLLLAKTNNNE

-270 SFMALGCIV
+270 SFMAIGCIV
-279 ASVLLSVIKQPQKKL
+279 ASVILSMMEQPKKKL
-294 PLMYFGSYMCLIG
+294 PIMYFGSYMCLIG

-314 RNLVWWCSVVF
+314 RSLVWWCIVVF

-339 IIIREKVDTS
+339 IIIREKVDAS

-382 PFMEKMSLSKN
+382 PLMKKMFLGKN
-393 IITFLVGR
+393 IITFFVGR

-412 LAGLTGIAAL
+412 IAGLVGIAAL
-422 TILKCNPAIKQ
+422 TILKCNPAIKELEQ
-433 LDQ
+433 

>member
-1 MKGQNMNKTE
+1 MNKTE

-39 IWMYSKS
+39 IWMYSNS

-51 ASLLAICSTVPY
+51 SSLLAICSTVPY
-63 LIVSLLGGAT
+63 LIVSLLGGVV

-84 ICDSIAATGSVFL
+84 ICDSIAAAGSVIL
-97 LSCYIFGALQLWV
+97 LGCYILGYLQLWV
-110 LCLVNVINGFMN
+110 LCLVNIINGFMN

-131 TVTLLVDKKDYARI
+131 TVTLLVEQKDYARI
-145 GGIQSTISA
+145 GGIQSTMGA
-154 LVGIFQPILATA
+154 LVGIFQPILATT
-166 ILNMLGLQWILIID
+166 ILNVLGLQWILIVD
-180 LCTFVFAFLAL
+180 LCTFVFAFLVL

-197 PDEIPSDNQTS
+197 PDEIAFDSQSS

-222 VVGNRPILMLL
+222 ISGNRPILMLL
-233 FMYCI
+233 IMYCI

-270 SFMALGCIV
+270 SFMAIGCIV
-279 ASVLLSVIKQPQKKL
+279 ASVILSMMEQPKKKL
-294 PLMYFGSYMCLIG
+294 PIMYFGSYMCLIG

-314 RNLVWWCSVVF
+314 RSLVWWCIVVF

-339 IIIREKVDTS
+339 IIIREKVDAS

-382 PFMEKMSLSKN
+382 PLMKKMFLGKN
-393 IITFLVGR
+393 IITFFVGR

-412 LAGLTGIAAL
+412 IAGLVGIAAL
-422 TILKCNPAIKQ
+422 TILKCNPAIKELEQ
-433 LDQ
+433 

>member
-1 MKGQNMNKTE
+1 MNKTE

-97 LSCYIFGALQLWV
+97 LSCYILGALQLWV

-250 FTPLLLARTNNNE
+250 FTPLLLAKRNNNE
-263 TIVGIVS
+263 TLVGIVS

>member
-1 MKGQNMNKTE
+1 MNKTE

-39 IWMYSKS
+39 IWMYSNS

-51 ASLLAICSTVPY
+51 SSLLAICSTVPY
-63 LIVSLLGGAT
+63 LIVCLLGGVV

-84 ICDSIAATGSVFL
+84 ICDSIAAAGSVIL
-97 LSCYIFGALQLWV
+97 LGCYILGYLQLWV
-110 LCLVNVINGFMN
+110 LCLVNIINGFMN

-131 TVTLLVDKKDYARI
+131 TVTLLVEQKDYARI
-145 GGIQSTISA
+145 GGIQSTMGA
-154 LVGIFQPILATA
+154 LVGIFQPILATT
-166 ILNMLGLQWILIID
+166 ILNVLGLQWILIVD
-180 LCTFVFAFLAL
+180 LCTFVFAFLVL

-197 PDEIPSDNQTS
+197 PDEIASDSQSS

-222 VVGNRPILMLL
+222 ISGNRPILMLL
-233 FMYCI
+233 IMYCI

-270 SFMALGCIV
+270 SFMAIGCIV
-279 ASVLLSVIKQPQKKL
+279 ASVILSMMEQPKKKL
-294 PLMYFGSYMCLIG
+294 PIMYFGSYMCLIG

-314 RNLVWWCSVVF
+314 RSLVWWCIVVF

-339 IIIREKVDTS
+339 IIIREKVDAS

-382 PFMEKMSLSKN
+382 PLMKKMFLGKN
-393 IITFLVGR
+393 IITFFVGR

-412 LAGLTGIAAL
+412 IAGLVGIAAL
-422 TILKCNPAIKQ
+422 TILKCNPAIKELEQ
-433 LDQ
+433 

>member
-1 MKGQNMNKTE
+1 MNKTE

-39 IWMYSKS
+39 IWMYSNS

-51 ASLLAICSTVPY
+51 SSLLAICSTVPY
-63 LIVSLLGGAT
+63 LIVSLLGGVV

-84 ICDSIAATGSVFL
+84 ICDSIAAAGSVIL
-97 LSCYIFGALQLWV
+97 LGCYILGYLQLWV
-110 LCLVNVINGFMN
+110 LCLVNIINGFMN

-131 TVTLLVDKKDYARI
+131 TVTLLVEQKDYARI
-145 GGIQSTISA
+145 GGIQSTMGA
-154 LVGIFQPILATA
+154 LVGIFQPILATT
-166 ILNMLGLQWILIID
+166 ILNVLGLQWILIVD
-180 LCTFVFAFLAL
+180 LCTFVFAFLVL

-197 PDEIPSDNQTS
+197 PDEIASDSQSS

-222 VVGNRPILMLL
+222 ISGNRPILMLL
-233 FMYCI
+233 IMYCI

-270 SFMALGCIV
+270 SFMAIGCIV
-279 ASVLLSVIKQPQKKL
+279 ASVILSMMEQPKKKL
-294 PLMYFGSYMCLIG
+294 PIMYFGSYMCLIG

-314 RNLVWWCSVVF
+314 RSLVWWCIVVF

-339 IIIREKVDTS
+339 IIIREKVDAS

-382 PFMEKMSLSKN
+382 PLMKKMFLGKN
-393 IITFLVGR
+393 IITFFVGR

-412 LAGLTGIAAL
+412 IAGLVGIAAL
-422 TILKCNPAIKQ
+422 TILKCNPAIKELVQ
-433 LDQ
+433 

>member
-1 MKGQNMNKTE
+1 
-11 NKMYN
+11 
-16 FMIFFISQTVSELG
+16 MIFFISQTVSELG

-39 IWMYSKS
+39 IWMYSNS

-51 ASLLAICSTVPY
+51 SSLLAICSTVPY
-63 LIVSLLGGAT
+63 LIVCLLGGVV

-84 ICDSIAATGSVFL
+84 ICDSIAAAGSVIL
-97 LSCYIFGALQLWV
+97 LGCYILGYLQLWV
-110 LCLVNVINGFMN
+110 LCLVNIINGFMN

-131 TVTLLVDKKDYARI
+131 TVTLLVEQKDYARI
-145 GGIQSTISA
+145 GGIQSTMGA
-154 LVGIFQPILATA
+154 LVGIFQPILATT
-166 ILNMLGLQWILIID
+166 ILNVLGLQWILIVD
-180 LCTFVFAFLAL
+180 LCTFVFAFLVL

-197 PDEIPSDNQTS
+197 PDEIASDSQSS

-222 VVGNRPILMLL
+222 ISGNRPILMLL
-233 FMYCI
+233 IMYCI

-270 SFMALGCIV
+270 SFMAIGCIV
-279 ASVLLSVIKQPQKKL
+279 ASVILSMMEQPKKKL
-294 PLMYFGSYMCLIG
+294 PIMYFGSYMCLIG

-314 RNLVWWCSVVF
+314 RSLVWWCIVVF

-339 IIIREKVDTS
+339 IIIREKVDAS

-382 PFMEKMSLSKN
+382 PLMKKMFLGKN
-393 IITFLVGR
+393 IITFFVGR

-412 LAGLTGIAAL
+412 IAGLVGIAAL
-422 TILKCNPAIKQ
+422 TILKCNPAIKELEQ
-433 LDQ
+433 

>member
-1 MKGQNMNKTE
+1 MNKTE

-39 IWMYSKS
+39 IWMYSNS

-51 ASLLAICSTVPY
+51 SSLLAICSTVPY
-63 LIVSLLGGAT
+63 LIVSLLGGVV

-84 ICDSIAATGSVFL
+84 ICDSIAAAGSVIL
-97 LSCYIFGALQLWV
+97 LGCYILGYLQLWV
-110 LCLVNVINGFMN
+110 LCLVNIINGFMS

-131 TVTLLVDKKDYARI
+131 TVTLLVEQKDYARI
-145 GGIQSTISA
+145 GGIQSTMGA
-154 LVGIFQPILATA
+154 LVGIFQPILATT
-166 ILNMLGLQWILIID
+166 ILNVLGLQWILIVD

-314 RNLVWWCSVVF
+314 RSLVWWCIVVF

-339 IIIREKVDTS
+339 IIIREKVDAS

-382 PFMEKMSLSKN
+382 PLMKKMFLGKN
-393 IITFLVGR
+393 IITFFVGR

-412 LAGLTGIAAL
+412 IAGLVGIAAL
-422 TILKCNPAIKQ
+422 TILKCNPAIKELEQ
-433 LDQ
+433 